1 MADERNRVPVRV
13 ERAGSA
19 RSTRRR
25 SGSLHVR
32 HSPAGTG
39 ISGARSA
46 RRGPSVV
53 TSAEGGHVAVDRRDT
68 TRRAE
73 VVRTVLEEIVHNS
86 VPFITIET
94 ITKSLHVSTE
104 AATRIIERLV
114 SAGLLV
120 EAREGIW
127 IRVSP

>member
-1 MADERNRVPVRV
+1 MEA
-13 ERAGSA
+13 
-19 RSTRRR
+19 
-25 SGSLHVR
+25 
-32 HSPAGTG
+32 
-39 ISGARSA
+39 
-46 RRGPSVV
+46 
-53 TSAEGGHVAVDRRDT
+53 DRRDT
-68 TRRAE
+68 VRRAE

-114 SAGLLV
+114 SAGILI
-120 EAREGIW
+120 ETRTGIW